1 VPVFKIEQTEIQE
14 REYFVAMADP
24 NSIKILSAE
33 REGDDG
39 LLVNFSD
46 HSSAGYVVEELLA
59 LRPHREPTPPFT
71 TKIRQTHAEPY
82 FPKDL
87 PPAMG

>member
-1 VPVFKIEQTEIQE
+1 M
-14 REYFVAMADP
+14 YLVAMTDP
-24 NSIKILSAE
+24 KSIRIVSAE

-71 TKIRQTHAEPY
+71 TKVRQTRPEPY

-87 PPAMG
+87 PPAVG